1 MNESDLTRRLL
12 GIVNA
17 SAYRPVKPR
26 VLAKMLE
33 LTADERVELKRTI
46 KKLVKSGQL
55 VFGANHLVQSGT
67 KPTKDERIGVFRRAA
82 GGYGFVRPQG
92 TSRSAGRDEDVFIPA
107 TSTRDAASGDL
118 VRVRVKRR
126 GVREG
131 RSRLAGEIVAI
142 VKRGTSQ
149 YVGTY
154 EARPNGTGLVHID
167 GTDFGG
173 PIRVGDPGA
182 KAVETDDKV
191 VVEIVRYPTSE
202 RPGEAVITEVLGAS
216 GEPGVDTLTVM
227 RQYMLPDRFPE
238 DVLEAAREVASQF
251 DGTLTNGRRDLT
263 HLITVTIDPVD
274 ARDFDDAISLERLE
288 NGHWRLGVHIAD
300 VSHFVQPNTALDREA
315 RDRATSVYLPDRVIP
330 MLPEVISNHLASL
343 QPNEVRFTKTAFIE
357 YTAEGVRVA
366 TDFCTGAI
374 RSRRRFSY
382 EEIDQFLV
390 DKMSWHI
397 RLGPEVFRLVE
408 DMYRLAMIL
417 RRRRL
422 DRGSIELN
430 RPEIKIQL
438 DRQGRVTGAAPVP
451 RTESHQIIEE
461 FMLAANE
468 SVAERLKDEEV
479 AFLRR
484 IHESPDPIKMDSLT
498 AFVRELGIDCDHLES
513 RFETKRVLALV
524 VGEPLEAAVHYA
536 VLRAMQK
543 AVYSPEDIGHYA
555 LAFQDYC
562 HFTSPIRRYPDLT
575 IHRLMES
582 IFQGRRPAGDMS
594 QLAALGE
601 HCSQREQRAEAAER
615 DLVKLKLLHYLSDK
629 VGQVMDAVI
638 TGAEEFGL
646 FAQGLELPAEG
657 LIPVRS
663 LQDDHYRYDPDQHA
677 MVGFREGNLLRL
689 GDLVRVQIARVDL
702 QRRELDFLLLQ
713 RLPRLGKATDASER
727 GAEKRAPGK
736 RSRSEDGGRR
746 PGEKG
751 TRGTS
756 KTGEKASRSGG
767 KRGRSSESRNASRA
781 DGGKKKRKRKG

>member
-1 MNESDLTRRLL
+1 MNEPDLARRLL
-12 GIVNA
+12 GLVNA

-26 VLAKMLE
+26 VLAKMLD

-67 KPTKDERIGVFRRAA
+67 KPSKDERIGVFRRAA

-92 TSRSAGRDEDVFIPA
+92 TSRAVGRDQDVFIPA

-118 VRVRVKRR
+118 VRVKVKRS
-126 GVREG
+126 GVRDG

-154 EARPNGTGLVHID
+154 EARSSGVGWVHID

-173 PIRVGDPGA
+173 PIRVSDPGA

-191 VVEIVRYPTSE
+191 VVEMVRYPTSE

-216 GEPGVDTLTVM
+216 GQPGVDTLTII
-227 RQYMLPDRFPE
+227 RQYMLPERFPE
-238 DVLEAAREVASQF
+238 DVLQAAREVAAEF
-251 DGTLTNGRRDLT
+251 DGALTDGRQDLT
-263 HLITVTIDPVD
+263 HLVTVTIDPVD

-382 EEIDQFLV
+382 EEIDQFLG

-397 RLGPEVFRLVE
+397 RLGPEIFRLVE
-408 DMYRLAMIL
+408 DMHRLAMIL

-422 DRGSIELN
+422 ERGSIELN

-484 IHESPDPIKMDSLT
+484 IHESPDPMKIGSLT
-498 AFVRELGIDCDHLES
+498 DFVRELGIECDNLES
-513 RFETKRVLALV
+513 RFETKRILAEV
-524 VGEPLEAAVHYA
+524 SGQPLESAVHYA

-543 AVYSPEDIGHYA
+543 AVYSPEVIGHYA

-582 IFQGRRPAGDMS
+582 IFQGRRPAGDLN

-615 DLVKLKLLHYLSDK
+615 DLVKLKLLHYLADK

-677 MVGFREGNLLRL
+677 MVGIRQGNLLRL

-702 QRRELDFLLLQ
+702 QRRELDFMLLQ
-713 RLPRLGKATDASER
+713 RLPRPSSREPGGRDADRRSTGFSSKGSNRGTKSSGKKDRATRDA
-727 GAEKRAPGK
+727 GD
-736 RSRSEDGGRR
+736 RSARSEGRSGRR
-746 PGEKG
+746 S
-751 TRGTS
+751 GTS
-756 KTGEKASRSGG
+756 NGPHSK
-767 KRGRSSESRNASRA
+767 
-781 DGGKKKRKRKG
+781 GGKKKRKRNS